1 MAIAA
6 PPAKKKGRGPNK
18 MMWATPRHRNK
29 ITELIETQ
37 YTAIDPDTLQPE
49 ADHFS
54 LLSHQVRIFNHV
66 FTPIGQGKG
75 KPEILPYDTV
85 IISAPKKSGKT
96 ALGAAASYA
105 WSRTYGGEMY
115 SLANAQS
122 QARDRAFVRIYNF
135 LAHIQRTDPD
145 RYDREITRRDVSLIE
160 FKDPYAR
167 FEAIPC
173 SPGSQAGSF
182 VSLSLWDELWSYEH
196 ESANRLWAEFS
207 PIPQLFGRSC
217 RLVVT
222 YAGYSGQSQL
232 LYSLYEQTVAP
243 DPDTE
248 QPGGIRIRGLEDLP
262 CFVSP
267 DGRTFAYWETDAL
280 RVPWITQQFLDARKA
295 DPSIRAEEY
304 ARLWE
309 NRWTSSH
316 GAFLPAGVYDRACA
330 AGDRLGLVNAW
341 ADIP

>member
-1 MAIAA
+1 MTIAA
-6 PPAKKKGRGPNK
+6 PPAKPRPKPRTGPQWDN
-18 MMWATPRHRNK
+18 PRHRSN
-29 ITELIETQ
+29 IAGAIETQ
-37 YTAIDPDTLQPE
+37 YLAIDPDTMQPE
-49 ADHFS
+49 AEAFT
-54 LLSHQVRIFNHV
+54 LLPHQVRIINHI
-66 FTPIGQGKG
+66 FTLIPQGTG
-75 KPEILPYDTV
+75 RPRILPYDTIV
-85 IISAPKKSGKT
+85 YSAPKKSGKT
-96 ALGAAASYA
+96 ALGAAITYA
-105 WSRTYGGEMY
+105 WARTYGGEMY

-122 QARDRAFVRIYNF
+122 QARDRAYLRLYNF

-145 RYDREITRRDVSLIE
+145 RYDREVTRRDANLIE
-160 FKDPYAR
+160 FAQPYAR

-222 YAGYSGQSQL
+222 YAGYFGQSQL

-243 DPDTE
+243 DPDTG